1 MAPMLILMAVS
12 TEAANAS
19 PPDYRVLICAA
30 ADAGDLDLARSVA
43 GLAAKVEPGRADD
56 IAELEAQ
63 IEKGGNCADDV
74 SVADPAPMPAKT
86 AESAPIVKGSLEF
99 GLGQTSG
106 TTDAANANIAAAL
119 EGGKGNW
126 SQRLRATLDYQ
137 DIEGI
142 AASERYTASW
152 DLKRNLSNSAFV
164 TGLATF
170 ESDRL
175 AGFRARTTQSI
186 GFGAKLGVAP
196 QMMLDL
202 SGGPSWRQV
211 EWVGERRK
219 ESQFG
224 ARGSAAVNWAIA
236 PGVSFAATGSG
247 IFEAASGTL
256 EGQASLTGKLV
267 GPLATRLQFTARHE
281 TRPYP
286 GIDPTT
292 TTSRASI
299 VYNF

>member
-1 MAPMLILMAVS
+1 MALLLILMA
-12 TEAANAS
+12 AS
-19 PPDYRVLICAA
+19 ADTATPPVADYRSLICAA
-30 ADAGDLDLARSVA
+30 ADAGNLDLARSVA
-43 GLAAKVEPGRADD
+43 ELAAKVEPARAGE
-56 IAELEAQ
+56 IAELKAQ
-63 IEKGGNCADDV
+63 LANGGQCAENA
-74 SVADPAPMPAKT
+74 ADSAPAPPPAAVSEMT
-86 AESAPIVKGSLEF
+86 PVVKGSLEF

-119 EGGKGNW
+119 EGAKGNW

-137 DIEGI
+137 DVEGI

-152 DLKRNLSNSAFV
+152 DIKRNLSKNAFV

-175 AGFRARTTQSI
+175 AGVRARTTQSV
-186 GFGAKLGVAP
+186 GFGAKVSVAP
-196 QMMLDL
+196 EMMLDL

-211 EWVGERRK
+211 EWIGERGK
-219 ESQFG
+219 EAQFG
-224 ARGSAAVNWAIA
+224 ARGSAAVSWTFA
-236 PGVSFAATGSG
+236 PGVNFAASGSG

-256 EGQASLTGKLV
+256 EGQASITGKLV
-267 GPLATRLQFTARHE
+267 GPLATRLQVTARHE

-286 GIDPTT
+286 GVDPTT